1 MLNMAKVSKNYLD
14 DWWSISIPNTRL
26 PVLYKIQNVMCF
38 FSIMALHDCSSFG
51 FLFIYFF
58 YFYFFIMALELLVW
72 ALLPLEQVH
81 TSTRVRARARPSSC
95 FIWHCCTALARE
107 ECLQINVFLVV
118 RERLFSFPKDPAYG
132 NSGCSLFFRGKQWS
146 FASLFVC
153 SHHFGDK
160 CCINKAQFGAG
171 FAHRLILKDPSNKR
185 SRSWFGTQVLHD
197 SLTPPTT
204 RLREQEAMVLNKKTC

>member
-1 MLNMAKVSKNYLD
+1 
-14 DWWSISIPNTRL
+14 
-26 PVLYKIQNVMCF
+26 MCF

-51 FLFIYFF
+51 KFFIYLIIII
-58 YFYFFIMALELLVW
+58 FFIMALEFLVW

-146 FASLFVC
+146 FASFFCFVCLTPFVC

-160 CCINKAQFGAG
+160 CFIKKAQFGAG

-185 SRSWFGTQVLHD
+185 SRS
-197 SLTPPTT
+197 
-204 RLREQEAMVLNKKTC
+204 